1 VEKAQKA
8 HKQPPK
14 SRRTPSSKKPV
25 TVERSLYSKR
35 EAAAILGISTRTF
48 ERIVSG
54 GDLQPI
60 KLTAG
65 TFRYKRS
72 DLEQY
77 IEKREYGRGEFL
89 SR

>member
-1 VEKAQKA
+1 MATTLPRRRKAA
-8 HKQPPK
+8 PK
-14 SRRTPSSKKPV
+14 PPV
-25 TVERSLYSKR
+25 TVERSLYNKR

-54 GDLQPI
+54 GEIQPI

-65 TFRYKRS
+65 SLRYKRS

-77 IEKREYGRGEFL
+77 IESCQYGRGNAPV
-89 SR
+89 R